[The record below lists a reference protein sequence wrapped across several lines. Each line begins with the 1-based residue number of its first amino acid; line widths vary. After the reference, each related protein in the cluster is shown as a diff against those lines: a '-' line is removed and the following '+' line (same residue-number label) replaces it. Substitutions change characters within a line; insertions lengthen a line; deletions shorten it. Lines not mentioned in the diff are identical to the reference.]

1 MIRYGPE
8 IATANVVEIS
18 VIEKEANNPISD
30 MTTVDVTKRDL
41 IVKVAANPVTHMT
54 TMITADI
61 PKGNPI
67 DIGETSAVSTNTIS
81 MITAD
86 IPKRNLIEINVYCVN

>member
-1 MIRYGPE
+1 MKRKRIIPFPD
-8 IATANVVEIS
+8 T
-18 VIEKEANNPISD
+18 
-30 MTTVDVTKRDL
+30 TTVDVAKRDL

-67 DIGETSAVSTNTIS
+67 DIGETSAVSTDTIYT
-81 MITAD
+81 ITAD
-86 IPKRNLIEINVYCVN
+86 IPKRNSIEINVYCVN